1 MFYFAL
7 ILFIILFFFRP
18 RPQPTQ
24 GYNIPTTV
32 NETIPRTIILT
43 TRDKT
48 NIPKHIHEQYEKYAK
63 GYQLLIFDDNEC
75 ESFLNQE
82 YPPEVL
88 QKFRSF
94 SAGAHKADLFR
105 YAYLLKH
112 GGIYLDVKTILMMD
126 LNEIVDHTIPTCY
139 LVYTDNNRLFNGILC
154 TPPRNEYF
162 LKLFNDIVYGP
173 TLTHYMQFCE
183 SAARILH
190 NDYMTDGSFTK
201 GLQRTT
207 GRIPRVIL
215 WKEIF
220 CDSDKHCNKK
230 SDRYGF
236 CNFCIDETDKKL
248 FKIRDDTYGKT
259 WN

>member
-1 MFYFAL
+1 MLYLAW
-7 ILFIILFFFRP
+7 ILFLVLFFVRP
-18 RPQPTQ
+18 IQQPTLP
-24 GYNIPTTV
+24 YSIPTTV

-43 TRDKT
+43 TQDKT
-48 NIPKHIHEQYEKYAK
+48 KIPQHIHEQYAKYAQ
-63 GYQLLIFDDNEC
+63 GYEVSIFDDQEC
-75 ESFLNQE
+75 ETFLKQE

-112 GGIYLDVKTILMMD
+112 GGIYLDIKTILMVD
-126 LNEIVDHTIPTCY
+126 LNEMINHTIPTCY
-139 LVYTDNNRLFNGILC
+139 LVYTDNNRLYNGILC

-162 LKLFNDIVYGP
+162 LKLLNDIVYGP
-173 TLTHYMQFCE
+173 KLTHYIQFCE
-183 SAARILH
+183 SAARILQ
-190 NDYMTDGSFTK
+190 NDYLMVGSFTK
-201 GLQRTT
+201 GLQNTK

-220 CDSDKHCNKK
+220 CDSDTHCNKK
-230 SDRYGF
+230 KDRYGF

-248 FKIRDDTYGKT
+248 FKIRDDSYGKT